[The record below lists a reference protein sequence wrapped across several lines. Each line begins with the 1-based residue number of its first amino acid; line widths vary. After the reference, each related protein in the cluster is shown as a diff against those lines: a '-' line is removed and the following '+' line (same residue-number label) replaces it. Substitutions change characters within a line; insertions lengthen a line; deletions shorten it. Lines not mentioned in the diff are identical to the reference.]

1 MIFKPHR
8 SHLISSP
15 IKLDVILN
23 KNNRITNMPLG
34 SYVLGFS
41 GLGFLTRCWQLAIE
55 RRNVFDS

>member
-1 MIFKPHR
+1 
-8 SHLISSP
+8 
-15 IKLDVILN
+15 
-23 KNNRITNMPLG
+23 MPLG